1 MRVSLRV
8 HGLGLG
14 LLCLPLLS
22 PAAEGLVVRAADSI
36 WPQWQARVAV
46 QMASVS
52 PVNLAQWIDGSA
64 ASARGLQ
71 GGAVLGD
78 YYFATPSFGAFRA
91 SGGLM
96 VGVQGGAPLSAATPG
111 GKFGLAVS
119 SLGGAGLA
127 VAGDNPAA
135 MPYLGLG
142 FTGSPWH
149 GGLALTADLGLV
161 AERPGAAGNVGR
173 AVFGNQG
180 LDGALRELRLSPVLQ
195 LGVSVQF

>member
-1 MRVSLRV
+1 
-8 HGLGLG
+8 
-14 LLCLPLLS
+14 
-22 PAAEGLVVRAADSI
+22 
-36 WPQWQARVAV
+36 
-46 QMASVS
+46 
-52 PVNLAQWIDGSA
+52 VNLSQWIDGSA
-64 ASARGLQ
+64 ASTRGLQ

-119 SLGGAGLA
+119 SLGGTGLA
-127 VAGDNPAA
+127 IASDSPAA

-149 GGLALTADLGLV
+149 SSLALTADLGLV

>member
-1 MRVSLRV
+1 
-8 HGLGLG
+8 
-14 LLCLPLLS
+14 
-22 PAAEGLVVRAADSI
+22 
-36 WPQWQARVAV
+36 
-46 QMASVS
+46 
-52 PVNLAQWIDGSA
+52 
-64 ASARGLQ
+64 
-71 GGAVLGD
+71 
-78 YYFATPSFGAFRA
+78 
-91 SGGLM
+91 
-96 VGVQGGAPLSAATPG
+96 
-111 GKFGLAVS
+111 
-119 SLGGAGLA
+119 LA